1 MTHEQYRVQRIGS
14 KGSCVYFGSLSAARK
29 FVAGTK
35 YPTRLEIIPITH
47 RKEQDN
53 AIR

>member
-14 KGSCVYFGSLSAARK
+14 KGSAVVFSSMSAARK
-29 FVAGTK
+29 FVAGAK

-47 RKEQDN
+47 TGK
-53 AIR
+53 